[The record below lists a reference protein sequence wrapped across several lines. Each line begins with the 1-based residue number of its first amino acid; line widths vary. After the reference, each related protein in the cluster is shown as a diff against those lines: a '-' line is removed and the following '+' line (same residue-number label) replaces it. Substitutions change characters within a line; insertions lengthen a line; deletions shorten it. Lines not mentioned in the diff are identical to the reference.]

1 VAYPRPV
8 RLPWEG
14 PVQRPAELPID
25 VTVPRRLL
33 TSLTGALL
41 ATALLPSAATAAP
54 VTVEAESLATGSG
67 GTFAETAA
75 AGGRALRIWSDGA
88 ASGTLSSRATR
99 RISVRARAEP
109 CDGAPRM
116 RVSVAG
122 DVVLDQTVSATTWTE
137 YAADVSLA
145 DGAHALEVRFTNDFN
160 RTGCDRNLLVDRVT
174 ATSVAAR
181 PLAGA
186 ALYVDPGSQAKRQA
200 DAWRSSR
207 PADAAL
213 LDKIATR
220 PQAFWFGGWE
230 GDVGTAVDG
239 VVTRA
244 AAAGRVPALV
254 AYAIPKRDCGG
265 YSGGGAGNPDGYRA
279 WIRAYA
285 AGIGSRRAIVIVEP
299 DALAGI
305 DCLGATDRDTRYA
318 LLADAVR
325 VLAALP
331 NTAVYLDGGHD
342 AWQPVATMADRLARA
357 GAADAQGFALDVS
370 NFRAGPGLIAYGRS
384 IASALGVAHFVIDS
398 SRNGLGPDPSGAW
411 CNPSGRALGAAP
423 AASTEHRLDWNL
435 WIKRP
440 GESDGACNGGPAAGA
455 FWPEYALGLASR
467 ATG

>member
-1 VAYPRPV
+1 M
-8 RLPWEG
+8 
-14 PVQRPAELPID
+14 D
-25 VTVPRRLL
+25 VTVPRRRLL
-33 TSLTGALL
+33 TSLTCTLL
-41 ATALLPSAATAAP
+41 AAALSPAAAAAAP

-67 GTFAETAA
+67 GTFADAGATA
-75 AGGRALRIWSDGA
+75 GRALRIWSNGA
-88 ASGTLSSRATR
+88 ATGTLSSRATR
-99 RISVRARAEP
+99 RVSVRARAER

-116 RVSVAG
+116 RVTVAG
-122 DVVLDQTVSATTWTE
+122 KVVLDQTVSATSWTE

-160 RTGCDRNLLVDRVT
+160 RTGCDRNLLVDRVQ

-181 PLAGA
+181 PLPGA
-186 ALYVDPGSQAKRQA
+186 ALYVDPGSQAKVQA
-200 DAWRSSR
+200 DAWRASR

-230 GDVGTAVDG
+230 GDVRTAVDG

-254 AYAIPKRDCGG
+254 AYAIPKRDCGS
-265 YSGGGAGNPDGYRA
+265 YSGGGAGTPDGYRA
-279 WIRAYA
+279 WIRDFT
-285 AGIGSRRAIVIVEP
+285 AGIGTRRAIVIVEP
-299 DALAGI
+299 DALAGL
-305 DCLGATDRDTRYA
+305 DCLSATDRDTRFA
-318 LLADAVR
+318 LLAEAVR
-325 VLAALP
+325 GLAALP
-331 NTAVYLDGGHD
+331 STAVYLDGGHD
-342 AWQPVATMADRLARA
+342 AWQPVAVMADRLARA
-357 GAADAQGFALDVS
+357 GAADAQGFALNVS
-370 NFRAGPGLIAYGRS
+370 NFRAGPGLVTYGRE
-384 IASALGVAHFVIDS
+384 IAAALGVAHFVIDT

-440 GESDGACNGGPAAGA
+440 GESDGTCNGGPAAGA
-455 FWPEYALGLASR
+455 FWPDYALGLAAR